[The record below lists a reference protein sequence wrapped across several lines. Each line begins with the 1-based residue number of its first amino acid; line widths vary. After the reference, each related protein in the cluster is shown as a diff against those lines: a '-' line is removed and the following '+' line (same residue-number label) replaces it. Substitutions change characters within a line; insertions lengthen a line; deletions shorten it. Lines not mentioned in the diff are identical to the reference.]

1 MGCYLE
7 PVDLDREFRYLNV
20 KPTVLNDV
28 EAFSSEDL
36 ERLNKL
42 IMTTYSGDLLS
53 NIPTCE
59 CGATTGEYNLGTA
72 ERPVICHVCKTPVQ
86 AVLDQDLQPL
96 TWVRSPNGV
105 RRLMNPLFWTMLKN
119 HFLVSNFSLLNW
131 LCDTAY
137 HTNSNPPAELPV
149 IEQFIINGT
158 KIQRG
163 YNYFVDNFREIINAL
178 LTLKRY
184 KSKRDKSAQLLQM
197 LDMYPNCVFTEYLPI
212 PHRSLLVVEVNNTG
226 TYMDPIS
233 TGAVDA
239 IRTLAGIDT
248 EHHMFTLRTREN
260 RAVKA
265 IDQLSEFYERTYSDT
280 YAAKEGI
287 FRKHVFATRSH
298 WSFRAV
304 VSSITERHNYD
315 EIYIPWGIATSVF
328 RTHLQKKLEAR
339 GYTPNEAALFI
350 NAHAQVYNVELDGLL
365 DEILKES
372 PNGRGPACTLGRNP
386 SLHRSSIQ
394 LVYITQVKKDPDI
407 PTVSMSILIVV
418 GLNAD
423 FDGDAL
429 NFTLCIDQD
438 MEQGLAMLAPH
449 LSAFSLKQPRV
460 ISENLSMPKPAVAT
474 IANWEEYPLD
484 PPDPVKLAL
493 MQEFV

>member
-1 MGCYLE
+1 M
-7 PVDLDREFRYLNV
+7 
-20 KPTVLNDV
+20 
-28 EAFSSEDL
+28 
-36 ERLNKL
+36 
-42 IMTTYSGDLLS
+42 
-53 NIPTCE
+53 
-59 CGATTGEYNLGTA
+59 
-72 ERPVICHVCKTPVQ
+72 
-86 AVLDQDLQPL
+86 
-96 TWVRSPNGV
+96 
-105 RRLMNPLFWTMLKN
+105 
-119 HFLVSNFSLLNW
+119 VSNFSILNW
-131 LCDTAY
+131 LCDTTY
-137 HTNSNPPAELPV
+137 HTNSNPPAELPI
-149 IEQFIINGT
+149 IEQFIINGA

-163 YNYFVDNFREIINAL
+163 YNYFVLNHREIIAAL

-184 KSKRDKSAQLLQM
+184 KSKKDKSRQLMEM
-197 LDMYPNCVFTEYLPI
+197 LEMYPDCIFSEYLPI

-248 EHHMFTLRTREN
+248 EYHQFAVRTKEN

-265 IDQLSEFYERTYSDT
+265 VDQLSEFYERTYSDT

-304 VSSITERHNYD
+304 VSSITDRHNYD
-315 EIYIPWGIATSVF
+315 EIYIPWGVATSVF
-328 RTHLQKKLEAR
+328 RTHLQNKLKRR

-350 NAHAQVYNVELDGLL
+350 NAHAQVYNEELNQLFE
-365 DEILKES
+365 EIIAEA
-372 PNGRGPACTLGRNP
+372 PNGRGVACTLGRNP

-394 LVYITQVKKDPDI
+394 LVYITKVKTDPDI
-407 PTVSMSILIVV
+407 PTVSMSILIVT

-438 MEQGLAMLAPH
+438 MEKGLAFLAPH
-449 LSAFSLKQPRV
+449 LSAFSLKAPRT
-460 ISENLSMPKPAVAT
+460 ISENLSMPKPAVST
-474 IANWEEYPLD
+474 IANWEEHPDGPLD
-484 PPDPVKLAL
+484 PVKRAI
-493 MQEFV
+493 MEAEFA